1 MSKSKKTAMEAAAS
15 YLASRMRTSQEVRS
29 RLLER
34 EYSKDEAEA
43 AVKELESLGYIND
56 TEYALRYFEY
66 NREKKR
72 GSKRAVLELLQK
84 GVDEQTVRNAREDFL
99 HENNVNEFEDALN
112 VARREADGREYDEKL
127 SARIARKLETR
138 GFENGDII
146 RVLDA
151 LRRND
156 YE

>member
-56 TEYALRYFEY
+56 AEYALRYFEY

-84 GVDEQTVRNAREDFL
+84 GVDEQIVRNAREDFL

>member
-1 MSKSKKTAMEAAAS
+1 MEAAAS